1 MRLTL
6 LVFLFALLSGSIFAQ
21 TEDDKLNRRQRQHLN
36 IFVKTQYAIRE
47 GKVPSDQ
54 IFKAF
59 YSFIAASNK
68 EAISGNKDLAQKL
81 IERANKALVEGK
93 TDVAQRLELGA
104 NLYNSM
110 AKLNEDIAKAFET
123 NNSVRIGQLISQY
136 SMVEKEMMKVGA
148 AVPSRDWL
156 TPNEAEKLM
165 VARAR
170 K

>member
-81 IERANKALVEGK
+81 IERANKALV
-93 TDVAQRLELGA
+93 
-104 NLYNSM
+104 
-110 AKLNEDIAKAFET
+110 
-123 NNSVRIGQLISQY
+123 
-136 SMVEKEMMKVGA
+136 
-148 AVPSRDWL
+148 
-156 TPNEAEKLM
+156 
-165 VARAR
+165 
-170 K
+170 